1 MRGQLLILTA
11 CLLALPALADDT
23 PPPPGD
29 APPPPKLEPVPEIPP
44 PPGVNDAEL
53 EPQVTI
59 RHRGQDKIE
68 EYRIH
73 GRLYM
78 IKVTPRVGKPYYLV
92 PGPNGQFGRYNNL
105 TPNLVVPMWMIKEF

>member
-1 MRGQLLILTA
+1 MRQPLLLLSTI
-11 CLLALPALADDT
+11 LLAMPAFADT
-23 PPPPGD
+23 
-29 APPPPKLEPVPEIPP
+29 APPSKLEPLPEIAP
-44 PPGVNDAEL
+44 PPGVHDADM

-59 RHRGQDKIE
+59 IHRGENKIE
-68 EYRIH
+68 EYRIQ

-92 PGPNGQFGRYNNL
+92 PRPNGQFIRQNDL